1 MSADSAYPPGALL
14 EPSSTPAPG
23 SRRAALRAA
32 AVVFIG
38 TLIYAVVRYHG
49 FKGVPW
55 SQLPL
60 YTLNKAWAVTA
71 VILGGLALLA
81 GSTGRRPEARTLGGL
96 AAGAGVAHGVA
107 SALLLRPAYFPAMFE
122 ADERLRW
129 SGEASMALGVLALVL
144 FCRLEIAQDPLE
156 AGGPAG
162 RRPVAVM
169 ALLLVAGHAA
179 LQGVEVWLRPEG
191 WPGGMPP
198 LTLIGCVAALGAA
211 ALAFRRR

>member
-1 MSADSAYPPGALL
+1 LL
-14 EPSSTPAPG
+14 EPPSTPDAG

-32 AVVFIG
+32 AVFIG

-49 FKGVPW
+49 FKGAPW

-81 GSTGRRPEARTLGGL
+81 GSAGRRPEARTLGGL

-122 ADERLRW
+122 SDERLRW

-144 FCRLEIAQDPLE
+144 VLFCRLGIAQDPLE

-169 ALLLVAGHAA
+169 ALLLVVGLAA
-179 LQGVEVWLRPEG
+179 LQGVEGWLRPAG